1 MFRHRPAMK
10 FSVPFIGGIIIGWL
24 YDIPILLPFISSLF
38 LFLLLLVFSLLKWF
52 KWNHLIL
59 IILIVN
65 VGLLKI
71 DYDGKISPSDSVARF
86 YNQKRT
92 VRLTGRVIDLPRVTG
107 QTVQFIVDAE
117 SLRSR
122 RFAKAVSGGIAVSV
136 RKTAF
141 AKRFFDSLSLG
152 REVRLVGNLTAAGS
166 ARNPGD
172 FDIGRYY
179 HLNNIEGKLNVRI
192 FDSSSIG
199 EPASAGDFIARF
211 VYPVRKSAS
220 ERIDRFIGGEEGNFL
235 KGLLLGERS
244 DIPPDVKTAFIN
256 AGVMHII
263 AVSGLHV
270 AIVTMILLVLFQFLR
285 IPEKPRIVVTL
296 LFLVYYNYLTGGAAS
311 VTRSVIMGIVFL
323 SARLFQRKSDIYN
336 TMGLSALIILL
347 ADAKQLF
354 QPGFQLS
361 FVAVFALVY
370 LYPKVSRGM
379 EYLPERLRS
388 NPAVKWTG
396 SALSVSVAAGIGTL
410 PFTSYY
416 FGKISI
422 VSFVANMVDV
432 PLSNFI
438 LAIGM
443 LAIGVSYLWA
453 WLGGVY
459 AGATGFLT
467 YLLLKSVAIFG
478 SSPAA
483 YVDSHFSV
491 GTSIVFYCCVG
502 IVINLHRVVVRRI
515 ILPAGCAALCF
526 WVYSPYVI
534 PQKQP
539 VLKVIVMDVGQG
551 DAIVVKLPDGST
563 MVEDAGPRSVSL
575 DAGARFVVPYLK
587 REGIG
592 AAQRVVVSH
601 PHSDHLGGIPALLRS
616 LKVDEIME
624 AGSDGGSAL
633 DSEYHHLVDSLKIR
647 HSDVSAGC
655 IQGKGDNWRTY
666 VLHPGGIYLP
676 GKGPAHRNLNN
687 ESVVMKLCYGTTSIL
702 LAGDAEEVSER
713 QMGRIYGDF
722 LRAGVLKVAHHG
734 SRTGTSD
741 RFLSFIRPSIALIS
755 VGAYNRLHH
764 PSPLVLARLD
774 SIGCKWYRTDKCGA
788 IVLESDGR
796 EWTVVEWK

>member
-24 YDIPILLPFISSLF
+24 YDIPILLPLILSAI
-38 LFLLLLVFSLLKWF
+38 LFLLLFVFSLLKWF
-52 KWNHLIL
+52 RWNPLFLIL
-59 IILIVN
+59 LIVN
-65 VGLLKI
+65 LGLLKI
-71 DYDGKISPSDSVARF
+71 NYDGKFSPSNGAARF
-86 YNQKRT
+86 FNQKRT
-92 VRLTGRVIDLPRVTG
+92 VRLTGRITDLPRATG
-107 QTVQFIVDAE
+107 QTVQFVVDAE
-117 SLRSR
+117 SLQWR
-122 RFAKAVSGGIAVSV
+122 RFRTSMTGGIAVSV

-141 AKRFFDSLSLG
+141 ARRFFDSLTYG
-152 REVRLVGNLTAAGS
+152 REVRLLGNLTAPGS

-179 HLNNIEGKLNVRI
+179 HLNNIEGKMNVRV
-192 FDSSSIG
+192 FDSSSVG
-199 EPASAGDFIARF
+199 EPALTGDFIARF

-235 KGLLLGERS
+235 KGLLIGERS

-270 AIVTMILLVLFQFLR
+270 AIVTMILIVIFQFLR
-285 IPEKPRIVVTL
+285 VPEKPRIVVTL

-323 SARLFQRKSDIYN
+323 SARLFQRKSDMYN
-336 TMGLSALIILL
+336 TLGLSALIILL

-370 LYPKVSRGM
+370 LYPKVSHGM
-379 EYLPERLRS
+379 EYLPERLRA

-432 PLSNFI
+432 PLSNVI

-443 LAIGVSYLWA
+443 LSIGVSYLWA

-478 SSPAA
+478 GSPVA

-491 GTSIVFYCCVG
+491 GTSIVFYGCVG

-515 ILPAGCAALCF
+515 VLPAGCAALCF
-526 WVYSPYVI
+526 WIYSPYII

-539 VLKVIVMDVGQG
+539 VLRVTVMDVGQG
-551 DAIVVKLPDGST
+551 DAIVLKLPDGST

-575 DAGARFVVPYLK
+575 DAGARFAVPYLK
-587 REGIG
+587 SGGIG
-592 AAQRVVVSH
+592 AIRRIVVSH

-616 LKVDEIME
+616 LRVDEILE

-633 DSEYHHLVDSLKIR
+633 DSEYHHLVDSLKIN
-647 HSDVSAGC
+647 HSEVSAGF
-655 IQGKGDNWRTY
+655 IQGIGDNWRIY

-687 ESVVMKLCYGTTSIL
+687 ESVVMKLCYGSTSIL
-702 LAGDAEEVSER
+702 LTGDAEEVAER
-713 QMGRIYGDF
+713 QMCRIYGDF
-722 LRAGVLKVAHHG
+722 LQAGVLKVAHHG

-741 RFLSFIRPSIALIS
+741 RFLSFIRPSIAVIS

-764 PSPLVLARLD
+764 PSPRVLARLD
-774 SIGCKWYRTDKCGA
+774 SIGCRWYRTDKSGA
-788 IVLESDGR
+788 VVLESDGR
-796 EWTVVEWK
+796 EWKLIDWK